1 MFVSVIEPDINIIKN
16 SKIIKTSVQGLIGS

>member
-16 SKIIKTSVQGLIGS
+16 SKIINTSVQGLIGS